1 LGKFVVILS
10 KNQLFTLSKV
20 FRHEYFLGQTVGWF
34 AIFVLWYRPEVSP
47 DLFTISLTLLFSAIL
62 YLCGFLANS
71 IWDAELEIEYAN
83 EKRQLAQSVYE
94 TGKKRL
100 LAMLLLGL
108 CISFLLSLWLSIRL
122 DSYIPSIFFLIGSLM
137 GVGYSA
143 PPFRWKE
150 RGFLLHAFTLGTA
163 GMMLPMLLIVGIL
176 NDGFDWQILLLS
188 LGYTLT
194 LYGQEIGNQMKD
206 YAFDKE
212 RGVKRLPFGSL
223 WANGGSGGLIL
234 ISGILIVI
242 FMLGE
247 IFMLTSTLIIMIAV
261 LAMFFHHRPIK
272 SYLRVLSEGNKFD
285 IQNSF
290 ENLDYAGWQTQSMVG
305 YLSIAALIRF
315 SDWLL

>member
-1 LGKFVVILS
+1 VILT
-10 KNQLFTLSKV
+10 KTQLFTLSKV

-34 AIFVLWYRPEVSP
+34 AIFILWYRPEVSP
-47 DLFTISLTLLFSAIL
+47 GFFTITLTLLFSAIF

-122 DSYIPSIFFLIGSLM
+122 DSYIPTLFFLIGSLM

-143 PPFRWKE
+143 PPLRWKE
-150 RGFLLHAFTLGTA
+150 RGFLLHAFSLGTA
-163 GMMLPMLLIVGIL
+163 AMMLPMLLIVGVL
-176 NDGFDWQILLLS
+176 NNGFDWQILLLS

-194 LYGQEIGNQMKD
+194 LYGLEIGNQMKD

-212 RGVKRLPFGSL
+212 RGVKTLPFSSL
-223 WANGGSGGLIL
+223 WANGVSGSLIL

-247 IFMLTSTLIIMIAV
+247 IFTLTSTLIIMVAV
-261 LAMFFHHRPIK
+261 LAIFFHHRPIK
-272 SYLRVLSEGNKFD
+272 SYLKALSEGNKVN
-285 IQNSF
+285 IQSSF

-305 YLSIAALIRF
+305 FLSIATLIRF

>member
-1 LGKFVVILS
+1 M
-10 KNQLFTLSKV
+10 
-20 FRHEYFLGQTVGWF
+20 GWF

-194 LYGQEIGNQMKD
+194 LYGLEIGNQMKD

-212 RGVKRLPFGSL
+212 RGVKTLPFGSL
-223 WANGGSGGLIL
+223 WANGVSGGLIL

>member
-1 LGKFVVILS
+1 MIFTKT
-10 KNQLFTLSKV
+10 QLFTLSKV
-20 FRHEYFLGQTVGWF
+20 FRHEYFFGQTVGWF
-34 AIFVLWYRPEVSP
+34 AIFFLWYRPEVSP
-47 DLFTISLTLLFSAIL
+47 DFLTIALTLLFSAIL

-122 DSYIPSIFFLIGSLM
+122 DTYIPTLFFLIGTLM

-143 PPFRWKE
+143 PPLRWKE

-163 GMMLPMLLIVGIL
+163 GMMLPMLLIVGVL
-176 NDGFDWQILLLS
+176 NNGFDWQILLLS

-194 LYGQEIGNQMKD
+194 LYGLEIGNQMKD

-212 RGVKRLPFGSL
+212 RGVKTLPFSSL
-223 WANGGSGGLIL
+223 WANGVSGGLML
-234 ISGILIVI
+234 ISGILIVT

-247 IFMLTSTLIIMIAV
+247 IFSLTSTLIIMVAV
-261 LAMFFHHRPIK
+261 LAIFFHHRPLK
-272 SYLRVLSEGNKFD
+272 RYLKVLSEENKVD

-290 ENLDYAGWQTQSMVG
+290 ENLNYAGWQTQSMVG
-305 YLSIAALIRF
+305 YLFIAALIRF
-315 SDWLL
+315 SDWLF